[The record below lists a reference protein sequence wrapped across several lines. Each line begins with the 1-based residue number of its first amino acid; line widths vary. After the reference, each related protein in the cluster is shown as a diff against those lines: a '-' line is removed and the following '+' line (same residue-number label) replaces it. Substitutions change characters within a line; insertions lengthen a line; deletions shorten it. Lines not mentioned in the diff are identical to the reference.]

1 MAEAVLGLLL
11 YLDRTHKMMFDHLQ
25 SPIVY
30 KTDEFMILDQ
40 QTRINLEIFDNYQ
53 SSESQA
59 NLYKTLNY
67 TKTPMGGR
75 LLKKWLGQPLIDSTS
90 IIRRLKAVD
99 CLVKNITILDQ
110 IENALADISDL
121 ERITGKIKFNRAN
134 PNDLLSLQNTVNESN
149 KLVDCLDISGY
160 NDIRDVCTLSR
171 ITTEISNLIDSAI
184 VSDWKGKI
192 GDGYIIKEGFSEDL
206 DKLRQ
211 ISNNTKDVIV
221 NLEAKEKDRTGI
233 KNLRVRF
240 NQVFGY
246 FIEISKSNLDK
257 VPDEYIRKQTLT
269 NAERYITAELK
280 DYELEILTSS
290 DKIEALEKQL
300 FSQICSQ
307 VSAFHFSLLSSSQG
321 IARLDVICS
330 YARMAIRNKYVMPNI
345 TESSD
350 ISISGGRHPVVEQV
364 IGDNN
369 YIANDL
375 LLSDECGNL
384 IVLTGPNMAGKSTY
398 IRQTAIIVLMAQI
411 GSFVPA
417 DFAEIGIVDR
427 IFTRIGLQD
436 DLTTGQS
443 TFMVE
448 MSETAEILNQ
458 ATDRS
463 LLILD
468 EIGRG
473 TSTYDGLAIAQSV
486 IEYIHNSPLLSC
498 KTLFATH
505 YHELSQLAESL
516 PRIQNYHVAV
526 SETNGEIIF
535 LRRILKGSSDK
546 SYGIHVAKLAGMPKS
561 VLLRAAELLESLEG
575 QETFNS
581 NKETDT
587 KGSQLTFNWA
597 SEELLKRIAGI
608 DVNNMTPMDAM
619 NFLHKLKSEF

>member
-1 MAEAVLGLLL
+1 MV
-11 YLDRTHKMMFDHLQ
+11 
-25 SPIVY
+25 
-30 KTDEFMILDQ
+30 
-40 QTRINLEIFDNYQ
+40 
-53 SSESQA
+53 
-59 NLYKTLNY
+59 
-67 TKTPMGGR
+67 
-75 LLKKWLGQPLIDSTS
+75 GQPLIDSTS

-257 VPDEYIRKQTLT
+257 VPDDYIRKQTLT
-269 NAERYITAELK
+269 NAERFITAELK

-417 DFAEIGIVDR
+417 DFAEIGICLLYTSPSPR
-427 IFTRIGLQD
+427 
-436 DLTTGQS
+436 DLS
-443 TFMVE
+443 TSRM
-448 MSETAEILNQ
+448 
-458 ATDRS
+458 
-463 LLILD
+463 
-468 EIGRG
+468 
-473 TSTYDGLAIAQSV
+473 
-486 IEYIHNSPLLSC
+486 P
-498 KTLFATH
+498 
-505 YHELSQLAESL
+505 
-516 PRIQNYHVAV
+516 
-526 SETNGEIIF
+526 
-535 LRRILKGSSDK
+535 SS
-546 SYGIHVAKLAGMPKS
+546 A
-561 VLLRAAELLESLEG
+561 
-575 QETFNS
+575 
-581 NKETDT
+581 
-587 KGSQLTFNWA
+587 
-597 SEELLKRIAGI
+597 
-608 DVNNMTPMDAM
+608 
-619 NFLHKLKSEF
+619 